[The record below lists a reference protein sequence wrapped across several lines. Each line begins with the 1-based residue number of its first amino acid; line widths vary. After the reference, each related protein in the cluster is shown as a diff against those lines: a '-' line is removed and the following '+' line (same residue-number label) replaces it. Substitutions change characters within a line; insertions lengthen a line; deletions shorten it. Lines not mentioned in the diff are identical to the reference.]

1 VFIASLV
8 VTRLF
13 DAQITRATKKLVELL
28 ANHGTIRDFIMK
40 HF

>member
-1 VFIASLV
+1 MFIASLV
-8 VTRLF
+8 ITRLF
-13 DAQITRATKKLVELL
+13 DSQITHATKKLVEIL